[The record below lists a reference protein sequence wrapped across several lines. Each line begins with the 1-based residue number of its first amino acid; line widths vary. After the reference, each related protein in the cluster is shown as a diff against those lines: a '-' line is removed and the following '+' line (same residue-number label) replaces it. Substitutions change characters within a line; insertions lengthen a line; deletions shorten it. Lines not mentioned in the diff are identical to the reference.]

1 MKYFICLIY
10 VMLMAI
16 TLAFSGCSWSVAGG
30 ARAETY
36 YPNTWQKGG
45 DPAYSRASGV
55 DVASS
60 STPGRNIPIPTGG
73 K

>member
-1 MKYFICLIY
+1 MKYVFCLIFA
-10 VMLMAI
+10 VLMAI
-16 TLAFSGCSWSVAGG
+16 SLTGCSWSAAGG

-36 YPNTWQKGG
+36 YPNSWRQGG
-45 DPAYSRASGV
+45 DPANSRAAGV

-60 STPGRNIPIPTGG
+60 STPGRNIPIPNGG